1 VTVRNGAPVIHSHQW
16 PGNLNAMTAA
26 KIFGREPALWA
37 ALLNVLVYVLCA
49 WIFHPSPQV
58 EAAVIAVVSA
68 VLGMVV
74 AFSTK
79 DGVSAAILGL
89 VKSVLALLLGFGLK
103 MSADQQAGVLAL
115 AAALTGM
122 FVRTQVTALIGPDG
136 AKRTTA

>member
-1 VTVRNGAPVIHSHQW
+1 VIHGHQW
-16 PGNLNAMTAA
+16 PGNLDAMSVA

-37 ALLNVLVYVLCA
+37 ALLNATVYVLCA

-58 EAAVIAVVSA
+58 EAGIIAVVSA

-103 MSADQQAGVLAL
+103 MSADQMAGILSL

-122 FVRTQVTALIGPDG
+122 FVRTQATALVGPDG
-136 AKRTTA
+136 AKRTPKTA

>member
-1 VTVRNGAPVIHSHQW
+1 MTV
-16 PGNLNAMTAA
+16 A

-37 ALLNVLVYVLCA
+37 ALLNAIVFVLCA
-49 WIFHPSPQV
+49 WIFHPSPEV
-58 EAAVIAVVSA
+58 EAGIIAAVSA

-103 MSADQQAGVLAL
+103 MSADEQAGILSL
-115 AAALTGM
+115 AAALSGM
-122 FVRTQVTALIGPDG
+122 FVRTQATALVGPDG
-136 AKRTTA
+136 AKRAPAVSTTAAS